1 MDKNSSNVNKKT
13 IKVVNKIYEQLTML
27 ECIRSEMRYF
37 NYDGNDEIIDD
48 NIFKMKE
55 LLDNMYELSIQK
67 KCGCPVFKPLKIK
80 EPYTPVPKT
89 PVHNTP
95 KNKVRPSV
103 TTPPDAPRRNILN
116 NILDY
121 DSDDSESNASS
132 NSGSDMSIASDESD
146 ESLHV
151 RSWDSVTDTS
161 EDDYIDM
168 DEEESSCGKETSDE
182 ESSCCEETSDEETS
196 CYEETDIE
204 GDNSSEE
211 EICVMSVDSDE
222 EYSDADSNY
231 CPYCEEA

>member
-13 IKVVNKIYEQLTML
+13 LKTVNKMYEQITML

-37 NYDGNDEIIDD
+37 NYDGNDGIIDD

-67 KCGCPVFKPLKIK
+67 KCGWTVFKPIKIE
-80 EPYTPVPKT
+80 EPVTPEPKT
-89 PVHNTP
+89 PE
-95 KNKVRPSV
+95 NKVKPSV

-116 NILDY
+116 DILDY

-161 EDDYIDM
+161 DDDYIDI
-168 DEEESSCGKETSDE
+168 DEEETSCCEETSDEESSCGKETSDE
-182 ESSCCEETSDEETS
+182 ETS
-196 CYEETDIE
+196 CYEETYV
-204 GDNSSEE
+204 GNTSSEE
-211 EICVMSVDSDE
+211 EVSVMSVDSDE
-222 EYSDADSNY
+222 EYSDAESNY
-231 CPYCEEA
+231 CPYCAGEV